1 MTTYREILVVFALT
15 ALPSAARADPAP
27 NPCGDL
33 PALVST
39 VNTLTMQARALVQ
52 LDLTAHADSGGLKFA
67 KNDLDYILNV
77 VIPTYSPYANTAASM
92 GTPSGGPW
100 AYQVHAGVIYAQGL
114 DAELNDAEHWLIGVV
129 AASSLQHSYDGVGI
143 IVDAH
148 NAATKLDNA
157 AMLCYMSAAASHLGS
172 G

>member
-1 MTTYREILVVFALT
+1 MTTYREILVAFALT

-33 PALVST
+33 PALVLT
-39 VNTLTMQARALVQ
+39 VNTLTMQARSLVQ
-52 LDLTAHADSGGLKFA
+52 LDLIAHAGLGDLNFVL
-67 KNDLDYILNV
+67 NDLDYILNV
-77 VIPTYSPYANTAASM
+77 VVPTYRPYANTAASM

-129 AASSLQHSYDGVGI
+129 AANSLQNSYDGVGI

-148 NAATKLDNA
+148 NAATKLDKT

-172 G
+172 